1 MTAGANVPSTG
12 FPPAQPRRQA
22 NAQMPCRITLAFR
35 IPPGV
40 GKRDRMARQSS
51 VRRLLIIFPCK
62 AGHSLI
68 MRALTERI
76 SPRVRGRRC
85 ALAFRDSSTH
95 VLKETVLFISLQA

>member
-1 MTAGANVPSTG
+1 
-12 FPPAQPRRQA
+12 
-22 NAQMPCRITLAFR
+22 
-35 IPPGV
+35 
-40 GKRDRMARQSS
+40 
-51 VRRLLIIFPCK
+51 
-62 AGHSLI
+62 